1 VSNDDI
7 KLLVEV
13 LYFGDVDE
21 NVEYSIEFDI
31 SSIVFSIF
39 VLVILEIS
47 SVVADINVVV
57 DSSILFE
64 EVKSVWESVC
74 CNDTS
79 EVDARILGVDCV
91 SRPFLSV
98 VILANVEETK
108 LIVDDENDGGS
119 VELTIFNRELLGLIE
134 VLMEVDDCS

>member
-1 VSNDDI
+1 
-7 KLLVEV
+7 
-13 LYFGDVDE
+13 
-21 NVEYSIEFDI
+21 
-31 SSIVFSIF
+31 

-79 EVDARILGVDCV
+79 EVDARTVGVDCV
-91 SRPFLSV
+91 SRPWSSV
-98 VILANVEETK
+98 VILGNVEETK
-108 LIVDDENDGGS
+108 LVVDDENDDGL
-119 VELTIFNRELLGLIE
+119 VELTIFNRELLELIE